1 MQFTFEID
9 TVGGLAAPGFVDA
22 LAEVVYADA
31 RLVDATIAANHD
43 GSLTLSFGWRRTTRR
58 RRLRSRSSRSPLRSA
73 LLPPGTTRNV
83 SYGQSLCCRR
93 FRARRYT
100 SRPGP
105 RGPTA

>member
-43 GSLTLSFGWRRTTRR
+43 GSLTLSFEVEADDAAAASTIA
-58 RRLRSRSSRSPLRSA
+58 LECSPLRSA
-73 LLPPGTTRNV
+73 LLPPATTRNV
-83 SYGQSLCCRR
+83 PYGQSLCCRR